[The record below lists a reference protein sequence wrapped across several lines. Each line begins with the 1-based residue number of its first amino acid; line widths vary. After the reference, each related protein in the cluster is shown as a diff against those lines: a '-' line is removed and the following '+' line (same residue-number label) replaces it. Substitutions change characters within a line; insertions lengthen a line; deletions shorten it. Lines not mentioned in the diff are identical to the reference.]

1 MPYIKTIKGNLLD
14 FPQHDPSDPDI
25 HLGINVIAHSCN
37 CRMIM
42 GGGIARQIKSR
53 YPQAYQA
60 DIDFI
65 SDEYDHN
72 GQFKHPLGNFSK
84 AEVNSK
90 ESKVYLPDGKG
101 LIYNMYT
108 QAGIGTTERQVHY
121 EKFWQALNNVE
132 QDLYKMNVEK
142 HEYDGSSPP
151 VLGLPHGISCGL
163 AGGNWGIIK
172 AMIKDVFL
180 DSPIQCYI
188 VKFEI

>member
-1 MPYIKTIKGNLLD
+1 MSEIETIKGNLLD
-14 FPQHDPSDPDI
+14 FPQHNPNDPDKHI
-25 HLGINVIAHSCN
+25 GINVIAHSCN
-37 CRMIM
+37 TRMIM

-53 YPQAYQA
+53 YPQAYEA
-60 DIDFI
+60 DVKYI
-65 SDEYDHN
+65 SNEYDDN
-72 GQFKHPLGNFSK
+72 GQFIHPLGNFSK

-108 QAGIGTTERQVHY
+108 QASVGDDSRKVHY

-132 QDLYKMNVEK
+132 KDLYKMNVEK

-163 AGGNWGIIK
+163 AGGSWRIIK
-172 AMIKDVFL
+172 AMIEDIFL
-180 DSPIQCYI
+180 DSPIKCYI

>member
-1 MPYIKTIKGNLLD
+1 MNKIQHIQGNLLD
-14 FPQHDPSDPDI
+14 FPQYDPNDPDNHI
-25 HLGINVIAHSCN
+25 GINVIAHSCN

-42 GGGIARQIKSR
+42 GAGIARQIKSR

-60 DIDFI
+60 DVNYI

-72 GQFKHPLGNFSK
+72 GQLKHPLGKFSK
-84 AEVNSK
+84 AEVDSK

-108 QAGIGTTERQVHY
+108 QASVGDDSRQVHY

-132 QDLYKMNVEK
+132 KDLYKMNVEK

-163 AGGNWGIIK
+163 AGGNWNIIY
-172 AMIKDVFL
+172 AMIEDIFL
-180 DSPIQCYI
+180 DSPIKCYI
-188 VKFEI
+188 VEFKI